1 MPTVIAN
8 DHETVDAL
16 GMRTL
21 ARTAGVV
28 EATLA
33 INSGLVVKGL
43 HLPAG
48 TVVQLPAITAAQ
60 KNIKTIQLWD

>member
-1 MPTVIAN
+1 MPSVIAN

-16 GMRTL
+16 CMRTL
-21 ARTAGVV
+21 GATAGGV

-33 INSGLVVKGL
+33 MNPGLGAKGP
-43 HLPAG
+43 HLPVG

-60 KNIKTIQLWD
+60 KTIKTIQLWD

>member
-1 MPTVIAN
+1 MPSVIAH

-16 GMRTL
+16 CMRTL
-21 ARTAGVV
+21 GATAGVV

-33 INSGLVVKGL
+33 INPGLAAKGP

-48 TVVQLPAITAAQ
+48 TVAQ
-60 KNIKTIQLWD
+60 GQCYQAGQPPGAGRGTG

>member
-1 MPTVIAN
+1 MPSVIAN

-16 GMRTL
+16 CMRTL
-21 ARTAGVV
+21 GRTAGVV

-33 INSGLVVKGL
+33 INPGLAAKGP

-48 TVVQLPAITAAQ
+48 MVVQLPAITAAQ

>member
-1 MPTVIAN
+1 MPSVIAN

-16 GMRTL
+16 CMRTL
-21 ARTAGVV
+21 GRTAGVV

-33 INSGLVVKGL
+33 INPGLAAKGP

-48 TVVQLPAITAAQ
+48 TVVQPYAARL
-60 KNIKTIQLWD
+60 KPSFSR